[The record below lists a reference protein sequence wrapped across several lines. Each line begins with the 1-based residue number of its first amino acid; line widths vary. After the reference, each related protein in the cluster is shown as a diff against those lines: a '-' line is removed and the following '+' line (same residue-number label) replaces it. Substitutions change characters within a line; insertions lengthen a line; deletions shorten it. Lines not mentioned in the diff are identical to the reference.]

1 MAKETNKLHNRLRM
15 NFLKKIFILLSSLC
29 LAAIPAKAQ
38 EDCPEYTTM
47 GTDFWAAFVP
57 NAVRIDNGTFNT
69 GAVASFIV
77 TGEQSATV
85 TVSNPSLSWSQ
96 TYTHNGG
103 TETYIPLP
111 SHWDTTSAAPATMGY
126 HITSTQPVFVVAS
139 NFYRDSRDVCNLLP
153 SLACG
158 SNYIVQDLSL
168 ADNPF
173 APAVVM
179 VAKEDN
185 TVITF
190 TLPCAVRGL
199 SQGAGSTVSV
209 TLNAGQS
216 YLLRSRSA
224 TTFCGMPVSAN
235 KPFALFQGHSCALVG
250 AAGGRDLC
258 MAQARSTEMWDTEF
272 VATSTMNRVEG
283 DYVLITSSANNCTVT
298 INGAVAA
305 TLQSGQTHSFI
316 LPANT
321 AARIITSQPAYVCL
335 YPWSYNNGRTRGDPA
350 AIPINP
356 VNRWICHSQY
366 PIHEQNNTYDENYIN
381 PNNHYTNIVTHANDT
396 AAISLDGQVMTGWNT
411 STLPY
416 CWKRIVTTPGVHT
429 LHSTQGPF
437 FAHAYGLG
445 KWACYGYDVGVRTDS
460 IPPDTV
466 PVSSCDNHASE
477 GNDFWAG
484 FIVNG
489 SQEAI
494 VKLQL
499 AVLGDTTCT
508 FSASGLMGSVA
519 NNQQHTAGSASTIDV
534 PTTYI
539 PGNYSTTESKGIHIT
554 SMANV
559 QALALFSRLASTDV
573 TSLLPTRALGTRY
586 IVLDY
591 PADPG
596 RSSITGATV
605 TMVATQD
612 NTTVTYTPPCPL
624 YNSPSSAVGTPV
636 THTFTQAGQSLTL
649 MANQG
654 NASLSGMEITSD
666 KPIALFQGN
675 QITGVPHSTPSGDM
689 IYDQSIP
696 VHLWGKHHAV
706 AATVGRSVGDVV
718 RVAADSA
725 CTLTLSNGTTYA
737 MADHGV
743 QEFGLPA
750 NQALMIDSDKP
761 VSVALITKGSDW
773 NAEPGDASLL
783 MVPPMERGICHG
795 NFMCFST
802 QRINKWYVAV
812 VTDSPSTMTLDGAS
826 IASQF
831 SPIGTT
837 GYSYARIRV
846 MTQGAH
852 GLDNS
857 NGNFVAWT
865 YGVGNVESYI
875 YSIGQTWNRPETVV
889 DICPDHT
896 NKGRDFWLTML
907 PYDNEGSDL
916 RIIMAADSASNIT
929 IEGPSGP
936 STLTLAAGSSVAQVV
951 GSNSDIAT
959 LNTPFAGS
967 FHVTSDHDIWVYA
980 NTDMTGPMK
989 SGETATILPTYA
1001 LDTTYIAQT
1010 YPPYTINNSVSFVA
1024 TENNTVLRMVVPC
1037 PIRGTTIGAGTPLTV
1052 TLQRGQTYNL
1062 NSSSTTLGFDGM
1074 RVSSNGKPFA
1084 MFQGAPV
1091 TRVPVNAIDGG
1102 DLTYEQTLPVRDWG
1116 TEYIV
1121 PGFSYQ
1127 GGNSYIRITAA
1138 ENNTHIT
1145 IDGNPVATALS
1156 ACQSYEHVIPHT
1168 GSCHITS
1175 DNPVGVILY
1184 MTGYREAGNN
1194 GDPASVTIPPV
1205 DRGVCKTMF
1214 RADTYGGITNHYL
1227 TVICPTAINGSIQ
1240 LDGAY
1245 LSTGATLCG
1254 NYTVYR
1260 LPITVGHHSLE
1271 CSDGTFVAFVYEM
1284 GSWKAFAYPLGI
1296 ALDTLQ
1302 PEPPRPLIHDTILYS
1317 DTICQGQEYYLPAA
1331 FTVDGRTYTPPFEGL
1346 IHVRSTETAQPGS
1359 LERWSNWVSDDTVHH
1374 IHLTL
1379 NVLPSYNTTIQM
1391 SLIVGDTLAFADSVI
1406 TLAGTYHFVFTAANG
1421 CDSVVTLNVMYENTR
1436 LSVDADGVCPGEA
1449 VTLTAEGTHTFIW
1462 RASPNDPELD
1472 SLQGQNPITVHPEQT
1487 TVYYLVDEAGNTIAS
1502 VTVGVEPPPDICF
1515 ESNREYLDFDHPV
1528 LMLHNC
1534 SSERYHTTW
1543 EFDDGVTMTGE
1554 RARRLIYHPL
1564 PDTVT
1569 VVMTVCNRYDCC
1581 NDTTLKFPMKIL
1593 SVWFPNIFFP
1603 DGETNNR
1610 FMCYT
1615 SHEVVEFELEVF
1627 NRWGFTVWHTDDI
1640 NTPWD
1645 GTHNGEPVQQGAY
1658 VYRWFIKDIYG
1669 EHRTGI
1675 GTVTLVR

>member
-15 NFLKKIFILLSSLC
+15 NFLKKILILLSSLC

-85 TVSNPSLSWSQ
+85 TVSNPGTNWSQ
-96 TYTHNGG
+96 TYTHTGG
-103 TETYIPLP
+103 TKTYIGLP

-126 HITSTQPVFVVAS
+126 HVTSTQPVFVVAS
-139 NFYRDSRDVCNLLP
+139 NFFKDSWDMCNLLP
-153 SLACG
+153 SSACG

-168 ADNPF
+168 PDNPF

-216 YLLRSRSA
+216 YLLRSRNA

-250 AAGGRDLC
+250 ASGGRDLC
-258 MAQARSTEMWDTEF
+258 MAQARPLEMWGTEF
-272 VATSTMNRVEG
+272 VATSTMNRTEG
-283 DYVLITSSANNCTVT
+283 DVVLVTSSANNCTVT

-305 TLQSGQTHSFI
+305 TLQSGQTHSFT

-321 AARIITSQPAYVCL
+321 AARIVTSQPAYVCL

-350 AIPINP
+350 AFPINP

-366 PIHEQNNTYDENYIN
+366 PVHNCNSNTYDEQYIAN
-381 PNNHYTNIVTHANDT
+381 NNHYLNIVTHAADT
-396 AAISLDGQVMTGWNT
+396 ASISLDGQMLTGWST
-411 STLPY
+411 SILPY
-416 CWKRIVTTPGVHT
+416 CWKRVVTPPGTHT

-437 FAHAYGLG
+437 FAHTYGLG
-445 KWACYGYDVGVRTDS
+445 KWVGYGFDVGVRTDS

-466 PVSSCDNHASE
+466 PLPSCDNHASE

-489 SQEAI
+489 GTEQPSI
-494 VKLQL
+494 LKLT
-499 AVLGDTTCT
+499 VLGDSTCT
-508 FSASGLMGSVA
+508 YSVASPSQTLA
-519 NNQQHTAGSASTIDV
+519 NNQSHTAGVPSACSV

-539 PGNYSTTESKGIHIT
+539 PSNYSTTESKGLHLT
-554 SMANV
+554 STANV
-559 QALALFSRLASTDV
+559 QVIASFIQLASSSV
-573 TSLLPTRALGTRY
+573 TSLLPTEALGTRY

-596 RSSITGATV
+596 RASYTGATV

-636 THTFTQAGQSLTL
+636 THTFAQAGQSLTL

-654 NASLSGMEITSD
+654 NASLSGMEINSN

-675 QITGVPHSTPSGDM
+675 QLCGVPHNTPSGDM
-689 IYDQSIP
+689 LYDQSIP

-706 AATVGRSVGDVV
+706 VATVGRSVGDVV
-718 RVAADSA
+718 RVVADSA
-725 CTLTLSNGTTYA
+725 CTLTLSNGTSYTL
-737 MADHGV
+737 ADHGV
-743 QEFGLPA
+743 QEFNLPA

-761 VSVALITKGSDW
+761 VSVALCSKGSDW
-773 NAEPGDASLL
+773 NAEPGDGSML

-795 NFMCFST
+795 NFMCFTSD
-802 QRINKWYVAV
+802 RINKWYVAV
-812 VTDSPSTMTLDGAS
+812 VTDSPSTMTLDGAG

-837 GYSYARIRV
+837 GYSYARIHV

-875 YSIGQTWNRPETVV
+875 YSIGQTWYPPEPPADIPVIRDTTHLYDSVCQGQQYTGHGFSFNASDVRPGIYNLWDSTQVSGV
-889 DICPDHT
+889 
-896 NKGRDFWLTML
+896 
-907 PYDNEGSDL
+907 
-916 RIIMAADSASNIT
+916 AADSVHYRVLHLEVLA
-929 IEGPSGP
+929 P
-936 STLTLAAGSSVAQVV
+936 STG
-951 GSNSDIAT
+951 
-959 LNTPFAGS
+959 
-967 FHVTSDHDIWVYA
+967 
-980 NTDMTGPMK
+980 
-989 SGETATILPTYA
+989 
-1001 LDTTYIAQT
+1001 
-1010 YPPYTINNSVSFVA
+1010 
-1024 TENNTVLRMVVPC
+1024 TENR
-1037 PIRGTTIGAGTPLTV
+1037 
-1052 TLQRGQTYNL
+1052 TL
-1062 NSSSTTLGFDGM
+1062 
-1074 RVSSNGKPFA
+1074 
-1084 MFQGAPV
+1084 
-1091 TRVPVNAIDGG
+1091 
-1102 DLTYEQTLPVRDWG
+1102 
-1116 TEYIV
+1116 
-1121 PGFSYQ
+1121 
-1127 GGNSYIRITAA
+1127 
-1138 ENNTHIT
+1138 
-1145 IDGNPVATALS
+1145 
-1156 ACQSYEHVIPHT
+1156 
-1168 GSCHITS
+1168 
-1175 DNPVGVILY
+1175 
-1184 MTGYREAGNN
+1184 
-1194 GDPASVTIPPV
+1194 
-1205 DRGVCKTMF
+1205 
-1214 RADTYGGITNHYL
+1214 
-1227 TVICPTAINGSIQ
+1227 
-1240 LDGAY
+1240 
-1245 LSTGATLCG
+1245 
-1254 NYTVYR
+1254 
-1260 LPITVGHHSLE
+1260 
-1271 CSDGTFVAFVYEM
+1271 
-1284 GSWKAFAYPLGI
+1284 I
-1296 ALDTLQ
+1296 A
-1302 PEPPRPLIHDTILYS
+1302 
-1317 DTICQGQEYYLPAA
+1317 
-1331 FTVDGRTYTPPFEGL
+1331 
-1346 IHVRSTETAQPGS
+1346 
-1359 LERWSNWVSDDTVHH
+1359 
-1374 IHLTL
+1374 
-1379 NVLPSYNTTIQM
+1379 
-1391 SLIVGDTLAFADSVI
+1391 GDTLVFADSVI

-1449 VTLTAEGTHTFIW
+1449 VTITAEGTLTHLW
-1462 RASPNDPELD
+1462 SSNPNDPELD
-1472 SLQGQNPITVHPEQT
+1472 SQQGQNPITVHPEQT
-1487 TVYYLVDEAGNTIAS
+1487 TTYNLVDAAGNTIAS

-1593 SVWFPNIFFP
+1593 SVWLPNIFFP

-1640 NTPWD
+1640 NTSWD